1 MEMKTFRIGDL
12 YTVSNGL
19 SKGKAFFGSGFPFLT
34 FSEVMNNFFVPEKLT
49 SLVQTDEKE
58 RDKFSIKRGDVF
70 LNRTSETA
78 EELGISCIALQDYP
92 NATFNGFCKRL
103 RPISDEVVPEYI
115 GYYLRSKEFRNHML
129 ALTGSMITRASL
141 RNEQLTSI
149 EIKLPS
155 KDIQAKIANILRQ
168 YDLMI
173 TNCKKQIALLEEAA
187 QRLYREWFAT
197 ETATNGILSDIAQ
210 DVGISTNKSDR
221 DSFDCYTP
229 IDCLSRKS
237 LAYFSSKDISLAE
250 SSLKSYKPND
260 ILFGAM
266 RVYFHKV
273 CIAQE
278 NGLTRSTCIV
288 LNSIAPEFWSYLVL
302 LMYSAG
308 TIAWAVTNSKESTNM
323 PYITWERLKVMPIHI
338 PNLELVTKFNKL
350 VAPYLEQISVLA
362 HTVRKLLSVKEELLP
377 RLISGEIK
385 IDA

>member
-1 MEMKTFRIGDL
+1 MEMSTVKLGDIADF
-12 YTVSNGL
+12 SNGVNFDK
-19 SKGKAFFGSGFPFLT
+19 SAYRKGIKLIGVADFKDYTTPVIPSLNEVYSHVVRPNDLLKADDIVFVRSNGNKDLVGRCMIIPRGSESLTYSGFCIRCRFKDKSKYYPKYFLYL
-34 FSEVMNNFFVPEKLT
+34 FKSPKFRKLLSNT
-49 SLVQTDEKE
+49 SVGANIQNLSQG
-58 RDKFSIKRGDVF
+58 R
-70 LNRTSETA
+70 LNRT
-78 EELGISCIALQDYP
+78 
-92 NATFNGFCKRL
+92 
-103 RPISDEVVPEYI
+103 EV
-115 GYYLRSKEFRNHML
+115 
-129 ALTGSMITRASL
+129 
-141 RNEQLTSI
+141 
-149 EIKLPS
+149 EIPS
-155 KDIQAKIANILRQ
+155 YEIQCKIASILSS
-168 YDLMI
+168 YDDMI
-173 TNCKKQIALLEEAA
+173 ANCKKQIALLEEAA

-197 ETATNGILSDIAQ
+197 ETSTNGILSDIAQ
-210 DVGISTNKSDR
+210 DVGISTSKSDR

-278 NGLTRSTCIV
+278 SGLTRSTCIV

-302 LMYSAG
+302 LMYSAE

-377 RLISGEIK
+377 RLISGEIE
-385 IDA
+385 INA